1 MQCEWHT
8 SVAVRGNV
16 TPMGAG
22 AVTAPHHIVLPPHS
36 GIR

>member
-1 MQCEWHT
+1 MQYEWHT

-22 AVTAPHHIVLPPHS
+22 AVTTLHCIASPPRS